1 MFIPAQVT
9 QADLSIELAGD
20 SKTMLASRSQV
31 LAFVAI
37 AFYFLIIALQ
47 AEKSRFHKLL
57 MLQRPK
63 RSKRKRMVLLQI
75 NTGRAR
81 LASRVHDR
89 EISSGLRAFY
99 KEISWKIG
107 GKKIS
112 GYQGIR

>member
-31 LAFVAI
+31 VAFVAI
-37 AFYFLIIALQ
+37 I
-47 AEKSRFHKLL
+47 LL
-57 MLQRPK
+57 F
-63 RSKRKRMVLLQI
+63 
-75 NTGRAR
+75 TGRAR